1 MRSAIQDFA
10 TEGEFGKDSGK
21 NAEGE
26 DKEGTPNG
34 VFTLN
39 EAQAKALG
47 SAVLSSK
54 KGLTGDA
61 LAEYLGLYWAKTWRH
76 YDVNQSG
83 SIPVGYAPLMA
94 RFLANDQSLQL

>member
-1 MRSAIQDFA
+1 MRSVIQDFS
-10 TEGEFGKDSGK
+10 TEGEVGSGPK
-21 NAEGE
+21 EGE
-26 DKEGTPNG
+26 PTG

-39 EAQAKALG
+39 EAQAKAVG
-47 SAVLSSK
+47 SAVLSTK
-54 KGLTGDA
+54 KGITGEA

-83 SIPVGYAPLMA
+83 SIPVGYAPLLA

>member
-1 MRSAIQDFA
+1 MRSVIQDFA
-10 TEGEFGKDSGK
+10 TEGEHGKDSGK
-21 NAEGE
+21 NAAGE
-26 DKEGTPNG
+26 DLEGTPTG

-47 SAVLSSK
+47 SAVLSTK
-54 KGLTGDA
+54 KGISGAD
-61 LAEYLGLYWAKTWRH
+61 LAEYLSLYWAKTWRH